1 MSFSEPLVWSGISGR
16 SSTISNSALL
26 AWRRASN
33 RSRVTKPVRRVKMRS
48 KRARKAALR
57 CLAEPFEM
65 RAPGRLIGKALVGMF
80 DQAGD
85 RMLGQ
90 GALAHVGERVGI
102 DDVIAVAGAQ
112 QFEEVAAALR
122 AGGAEPGEVRV
133 ADVRADAIR
142 GLVASPGVVDRDPRG
157 AR

>member
-33 RSRVTKPVRRVKMRS
+33 RSR
-48 KRARKAALR
+48 A
-57 CLAEPFEM
+57 AEPFEM

-85 RMLGQ
+85 HMLGQ

>member
-1 MSFSEPLVWSGISGR
+1 
-16 SSTISNSALL
+16 
-26 AWRRASN
+26 
-33 RSRVTKPVRRVKMRS
+33 
-48 KRARKAALR
+48 
-57 CLAEPFEM
+57 
-65 RAPGRLIGKALVGMF
+65 
-80 DQAGD
+80 
-85 RMLGQ
+85 MLGQ

-133 ADVRADAIR
+133 ADVGADAIR
-142 GLVASPGVVDRDPRG
+142 GLVASPSVVDRNLHG